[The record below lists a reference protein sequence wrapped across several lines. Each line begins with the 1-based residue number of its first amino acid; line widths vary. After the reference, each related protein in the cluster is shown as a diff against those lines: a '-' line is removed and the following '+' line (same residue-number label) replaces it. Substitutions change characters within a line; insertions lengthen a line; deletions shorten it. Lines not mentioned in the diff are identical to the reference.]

1 MRAEITPEPKRTKE
15 QMNLYTLN
23 DVVASARLFHSGD
36 ISELVEEAQFE
47 AEEKRRRDP
56 PMGRLARDPLE
67 PKVTTGGTL
76 RRPA

>member
-1 MRAEITPEPKRTKE
+1 MRAEIMSEPKRTIE

-23 DVVASARLFHSGD
+23 DFVASASLFHSSN

-67 PKVTTGGTL
+67 PEVTGGTP